1 MKKEKM
7 RQEKDDIHDRP
18 PNLSFKQSAKG
29 VRLLNSSLSVLI
41 CASKH
46 EIAQLTITCRSRY
59 ITVPS
64 KPPTISSLKVQMR
77 VTLGDLIFRPE
88 VQRSDE

>member
-41 CASKH
+41 CVSKH
-46 EIAQLTITCRSRY
+46 EIAQLMYSMQLSLHTPLKIQDRFRPKIRSRKQKQGG
-59 ITVPS
+59 PLES
-64 KPPTISSLKVQMR
+64 PCF
-77 VTLGDLIFRPE
+77 D
-88 VQRSDE
+88 